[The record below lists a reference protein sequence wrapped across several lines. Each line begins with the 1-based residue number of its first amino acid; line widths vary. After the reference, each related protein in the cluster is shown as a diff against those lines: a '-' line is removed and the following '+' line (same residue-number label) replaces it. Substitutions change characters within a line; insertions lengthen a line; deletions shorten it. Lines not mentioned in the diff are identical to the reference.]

1 VSPPEDLVLPVHV
14 LPVQVNFF
22 FPESPVVS
30 LCPVI
35 LRKICVQL
43 CFLLFLRICR
53 HLRMIFRDPE
63 QAYKSLLRGGGST
76 DDMHPVLSQSFRSAC
91 SLSFL
96 FSFFLFAVFLRSP
109 SGFFI
114 ASSLEDRKPCRKK
127 VDHCGACQHEGS
139 FSPVRILPDLSR
151 EAAAGLRDQLFSVL
165 CDDPAEPITRQ
176 MGTIQILQKP
186 DDTLPVHPPGD
197 FSDLLLLPLS
207 EGNII
212 RVDLPLSAAG
222 EITGRSDTMK
232 ARIVCRV

>member
-1 VSPPEDLVLPVHV
+1 MSPPKGHV
-14 LPVQVNFF
+14 LPAHIIPGHVHFF
-22 FPESPVVS
+22 FPESPVIS

-35 LRKICVQL
+35 LREIRVQL

-53 HLRMIFRDPE
+53 HRRMIFRDPE
-63 QAYKSLLRGGGST
+63 QADKSLLRCGRLT
-76 DDMHPVLSQSFRSAC
+76 DDMHPSLSQSFRSAC
-91 SLSFL
+91 SLFVL
-96 FSFFLFAVFLRSP
+96 FLRSP
-109 SGFFI
+109 SGLFR
-114 ASSLEDRKPCRKK
+114 ASGLEDRKPCRKK
-127 VDHCGACQHEGS
+127 VDHCRACQHEGS

-197 FSDLLLLPLS
+197 FSDPLLLPLA
-207 EGNII
+207 EGNIV